1 MIKGLLSLCKTAKFE
16 LLIFFIMIFNWY
28 IIFRSMEYPFNFFY
42 FCFIYFIVQF
52 ITYRLFNIN
61 ISKILTIVALFVI
74 SSFLIIRA
82 NSIDL
87 IYALINFNLFVFCL
101 YVLMPGIINNGP
113 ALIILDILTRNKTHS
128 KKKIRSIFKKKA
140 LSLIIKNRLKINI
153 QNNFISKKRVRFF
166 IQREISS

>member
-1 MIKGLLSLCKTAKFE
+1 
-16 LLIFFIMIFNWY
+16 
-28 IIFRSMEYPFNFFY
+28 MEYPFNFFY

-128 KKKIRSIFKKKA
+128 KKKLDRYLKKSSIF
-140 LSLIIKNRLKINI
+140 NY
-153 QNNFISKKRVRFF
+153 
-166 IQREISS
+166 

>member
-1 MIKGLLSLCKTAKFE
+1 
-16 LLIFFIMIFNWY
+16 
-28 IIFRSMEYPFNFFY
+28 MEYPFNFFY
-42 FCFIYFIVQF
+42 FCFIYFVVQF

-74 SSFLIIRA
+74 SSLLIIRA

-87 IYALINFNLFVFCL
+87 TYALINFNLFVFCL

-113 ALIILDILTRNKTHS
+113 ALIILDILIRNKTHS

-140 LSLIIKNRLKINI
+140 LSLIVKNRLKINI
-153 QNNFISKKRVRFF
+153 QNNLISKKKDKIFLSQKGRYILNFF
-166 IQREISS
+166 SYVVKIFKLKTYE